1 MSDSILKTIFL
12 LIGFIGLAFSNGC
25 ADQTATVASSD
36 RMGLSNEATVIP
48 EENLAVKLDQA
59 IARLGALEK
68 ALTQEATDRKAADE
82 ILQKR
87 VGLLEVDLV
96 ALRGQL
102 KAEIL
107 RLETAIVET
116 QNLIVSTREQLLKV
130 TADAKTQADTDLR
143 VSVADGNSKLIAMA
157 LLTQSAISLV
167 ETKLKN
173 LEDKAAREYTTKAEL
188 QSMNAVASRMAATIG
203 LLDKKIDD
211 NALAD
216 AQLAKLIDQKIQ
228 QQATDLAGQIQQ
240 LDTKDKLFD
249 IKLRNVADEA
259 ANMVADQAAKAQG
272 QAKALLNSIG
282 ALQAYN
288 LTHQAEV
295 QEKFTSLQST
305 VAGISLSNSTLRSAL
320 NTKFAELEK
329 SDVDL
334 VRSFQSA
341 LLDGLKKEQDARAA
355 LSQTMEVMKVRVDE
369 ISKIA
374 INASKLAEQGVALAK
389 ANEAAL
395 STLSAQVKTIES
407 GLKAE
412 IVAMSKKAE
421 ALFATLDSKYQ
432 TQVGQLTARLSES
445 EVRIGQLAQ
454 SLNSVLGN
462 PLNLP
467 ADAITGFEV
476 QSKQSRDALVNASN
490 EMAEGLGIFE
500 AYFRDALNIVNDTAE
515 PSPSIARKF
524 VASVVNSGSCRN
536 SHGYLPNEAS
546 PVREQPAA
554 GRLQWY
560 RHLAAVYMKEVFFGV
575 REAAPP
581 ADLSMYL
588 GLPKTEISS
597 LGAFTVLALL
607 PNYSPAGTSPA
618 CQQAINDWGKAVLFG
633 PGADA
638 ALSASVRARLKS
650 ALLTN
655 LSDAVLKPRLASLTL
670 AATKYQ
676 DLLTALLSLR
686 LVGANVPALLQ
697 GSSDVAILP
706 RLALI
711 LADIA
716 KLQGDVARMS
726 TEFDNMKGVLAA
738 HAISQGQSQTQIGTL
753 MTGMNNLRTEM
764 ASKNKEQDDKI
775 LELSLGLQKTLS
787 LVSVLASQVGR
798 ADVAM
803 AAVSLSRTLPQSI
816 GTAVATGSG
825 GLLSATFSFPY
836 VAAGTTVL
844 SECTGATM
852 APGGVQVAA
861 TSAACAG
868 IMPAGNQASTVT
880 VYRFGNLWM
889 TFSTFALFSQ
899 ARGGLTCAQ
908 WVAQY
913 PTTNAAQIA
922 ENATNCNLLSGGTAG
937 PANLVSIQGGKLKID
952 VYGPADPI
960 AKSRLA
966 VSAAG
971 MAIPADLKVEPS
983 FLIAIGAQV
992 AYLKFYSTVPGDP
1005 YFLVDPKEFTF
1016 TEKLGTR
1023 YYRIPASFVFSK
1035 TASGFWLTAQI
1046 TGLSADF
1053 KETGTVGY
1061 PIVSAA
1067 ASTALSLYT
1076 YSPIVVNLDR
1086 APAPRTSKW
1095 SETKVIFDLNGDGR
1109 PEQTGWIAPG
1119 SFLLALDLNA
1129 NGQIDDGRE
1138 LFGTATQL
1146 PGSLKAENGYRALAQ
1161 YDKNNDGVIDSKDRI
1176 FNKLLLWDDRDQNG
1190 LSSAPELQSISVA
1203 GITSFGLQATQL
1215 TGLDSKT
1222 HEGAD
1227 TNRVYYKSLVHGPKA
1242 CGKEGCPTFD
1252 VWFNTI
1258 PLSRLSVVSPLNRR

>member
-1 MSDSILKTIFL
+1 MPKSLFRFL
-12 LIGFIGLAFSNGC
+12 LLSVVS
-25 ADQTATVASSD
+25 TAACSEQKAEVQSARRLNIATD
-36 RMGLSNEATVIP
+36 ATVIP
-48 EENLAVKLDQA
+48 EEDMNV
-59 IARLGALEK
+59 RLNESLERLSALEK
-68 ALTQEATDRKAADE
+68 ALSNEAAERKEADE

-87 VGLLEVDLV
+87 VGALETGLA
-96 ALRGQL
+96 ALRADL
-102 KAEIL
+102 KSEIL
-107 RLETAIVET
+107 RLEAAIAD
-116 QNLIVSTREQLLKV
+116 TRISIEAAKIELSKA
-130 TADAKTQADTDLR
+130 TADAKKQTDDDLKAA
-143 VSVADGNSKLIAMA
+143 VADQNSKLIAMA
-157 LLTQSAISLV
+157 LLTQGAISNV

-173 LEDKAAREYTTKAEL
+173 LEDKAAREYTTRAEL
-188 QSMNAVASRMAATIG
+188 QSMTAVTSSLAATIG

-216 AQLAKLIDQKIQ
+216 AELAILIDSRIKE
-228 QQATDLAGQIQQ
+228 QAKKFADQIDRLDSKNEQFEADLRA
-240 LDTKDKLFD
+240 
-249 IKLRNVADEA
+249 VVDETS
-259 ANMVADQAAKAQG
+259 NMIADQAASAQDQMNVLMG
-272 QAKALLNSIG
+272 DIG

-288 LTHQAEV
+288 LASQIEI
-295 QEKFTSLQST
+295 QNKFESLQRN
-305 VAGISLSNSTLRSAL
+305 VAGMSLWNSSLRAAL
-320 NTKFAELEK
+320 NAKFAQLDK
-329 SDVDL
+329 ADADL
-334 VRSFQSA
+334 ARSFLDALSA
-341 LLDGLKKEQDARAA
+341 GLKKEQDARGA
-355 LSQTMEVMKVRVDE
+355 LNQMMEAMKLRVEE
-369 ISKIA
+369 ISK
-374 INASKLAEQGVALAK
+374 NAVAAGKLAEQGVALAK

-395 STLSAQVKTIES
+395 SSLSAQVNTIES
-407 GLKAE
+407 GLKAD
-412 IVAMSKKAE
+412 IIAVSKKAE
-421 ALFATLDSKYQ
+421 ALFTTLDSKYQ
-432 TQVGQLTARLSES
+432 TQVGQLTARLSEA
-445 EVRIGQLAQ
+445 ELRIGQLAQ

-467 ADAITGFEV
+467 ADAIMGFEV
-476 QSKQSRDALVNASN
+476 QSKQSRDTLVNASN

-500 AYFRDALNIVNDTAE
+500 AYFRDAMNIVNDTAE

-524 VASVVNSGSCRN
+524 VASVVGSGSCQN
-536 SHGYLPNEAS
+536 SHGYLPSEAS
-546 PVREQPAA
+546 AVREQPAA
-554 GRLQWY
+554 GGLQWY

-581 ADLSMYL
+581 ADISIYL
-588 GLPKTEISS
+588 GLPKAEINS

-618 CQQAINDWGKAVLFG
+618 CQQAINDWGKSILFG
-633 PGADA
+633 TGADA
-638 ALSASVRARLKS
+638 PLSATVRARLKS
-650 ALLTN
+650 ALLTSF
-655 LSDAVLKPRLASLTL
+655 SDAVLKPRLASLNL

-697 GSSDVAILP
+697 GTSDVAILP

-716 KLQGDVARMS
+716 KLQGDVARMGS
-726 TEFDNMKGVLAA
+726 EFENMKGVLAA
-738 HAISQGQSQTQIGTL
+738 HAISQGQSQTQINTL
-753 MTGMNNLRTEM
+753 MTGMNDLRTEM
-764 ASKNKEQDDKI
+764 ANKNKEQDNKI
-775 LELSLGLQKTLS
+775 MELSLGLQKTLS
-787 LVSVLASQVGR
+787 LVSVLAGQAGR

-803 AAVSLSRTLPQSI
+803 AAVSLSRSLQQSL
-816 GTAVATGSG
+816 GTAVATGTG
-825 GLLSATFSFPY
+825 GILSATFSFPY
-836 VAAGTTVL
+836 VAAGTAVL

-868 IMPAGNQASTVT
+868 IMPAGNQASSVT
-880 VYRFGNLWM
+880 VYRNGGQWQ
-889 TFSTFALFSQ
+889 TFSTLASFAQ
-899 ARGGLTCAQ
+899 ARGGLTCEQ
-908 WVAQY
+908 YLAQY
-913 PTTNAAQIA
+913 IK
-922 ENATNCNLLSGGTAG
+922 ATNPTDIATNIANCKLLTGGTAG
-937 PANLVSIQGGKLKID
+937 SANLVSIQGGKLNIE
-952 VYGPADPI
+952 VYGPSDPI

-1086 APAPRTSKW
+1086 APRPRTSKW
-1095 SETKVIFDLNGDGR
+1095 SETKVVYDLNGDGR
-1109 PEQTGWIAPG
+1109 QEQTGWIAPG
-1119 SFLLALDLNA
+1119 SFLLALDLNG

-1138 LFGTATQL
+1138 LFGTATRL
-1146 PGSLKAENGYRALAQ
+1146 PSGMKAEHGYQALGQ
-1161 YDKNNDGVIDSKDRI
+1161 YDDNNDGVIDQKDKI
-1176 FNKLLLWDDRDQNG
+1176 FKKLVLWDDRDQNG
-1190 LSSAPELQSISVA
+1190 LSSGRELKSMSVA
-1203 GITSFGLQATQL
+1203 GITSFSLQATQL
-1215 TGLDSKT
+1215 TGQDSKT
-1222 HEGAD
+1222 HEGSD
-1227 TNRVYYKSLVHGPKA
+1227 TNRIYYKSLVHGPKA

-1252 VWFNTI
+1252 VWFNSV
-1258 PLSRLSVVSPLNRR
+1258 PLSRSSTISQLEKK